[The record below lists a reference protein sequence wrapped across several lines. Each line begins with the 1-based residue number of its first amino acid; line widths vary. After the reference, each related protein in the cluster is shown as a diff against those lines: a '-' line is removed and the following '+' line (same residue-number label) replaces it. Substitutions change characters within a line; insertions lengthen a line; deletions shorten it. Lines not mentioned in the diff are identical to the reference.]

1 MHFFQPA
8 IARLSSSIE
17 TGVVCL
23 FSIFFQFIFGL
34 WGTVHFVDLLRH
46 VWTEPATRSRLFCRG
61 LTALSLSNGLVC
73 LRFLFF
79 FLGDKDTLLSTLDM
93 ALYRFRFSGLESSSV
108 ASKVRNKIFFC
119 FEGAQWQS
127 TVLFVFGVRVWCKMV
142 WVWVNDFGRKG
153 KSCLLDGT
161 CSARWTL

>member
-73 LRFLFF
+73 LRFLF